1 MNIYREFRKK
11 ICTILENLVVEQR
24 LAKDISLDSV
34 IVEPPRDSS
43 HGELAT
49 NAALVVAKISG
60 LDPFKVAEL
69 IKKQLTFDKRVSSI
83 QVVKPGFLNF
93 TLKPAVWHDIVKSAL
108 KEGDKFG
115 SSRIGAGKRINI
127 EYVSAN
133 PTGPL
138 HVGHTRGAVFGD
150 SLGNLLEFMG
160 FNVTREY
167 YINDAGNQIDALA
180 RSVYLRYME
189 LHGNKVDFSGDVYPG
204 EYLIDV
210 AQDLKK
216 IFKDQLL
223 NLPEKKWIAEIKEF
237 ASDAMLKLIKS
248 DLALLGV
255 QMDNYYSEKHLYNSG
270 KIDDAIASL
279 DSKGL
284 IYDGILA
291 APKGKVVEDYEGRE
305 QTLFKS
311 TMFGDD
317 VDRPIKKSDGSWT
330 YFAPDAAYHF
340 DKIERGFDELIDVFG
355 ADHSGYVKRMKA
367 VVQALSDGKIKLDI
381 KLCQLVRLYKNGLPY
396 KMSKRSGNFV
406 TLNEMISEVGKDVV
420 RFLMLTRKND
430 APLDFDFDRALDQ
443 SKDNAVFYV
452 QYAHAR
458 CSSIMKK
465 AADMYSNRELSKPI
479 EVDLSLLL
487 TEHEKRL
494 MLKICEWPR
503 VVELAGAS
511 HEPHRIVFYLCE
523 LAAEMH
529 SFQHEGKLKSE
540 LRVLTENRDMM
551 AARLSLIS
559 AIQQVI
565 SIGLGILGVSPLTRM

>member
-69 IKKQLTFDKRVSSI
+69 IKNRLTFDKRVSSI

-167 YINDAGNQIDALA
+167 YINDAGNQIDSLA

-255 QMDNYYSEKHLYNSG
+255 QMDNYYSEKQLYNSG

-291 APKGKVVEDYEGRE
+291 APKGKVVDDYE
-305 QTLFKS
+305 
-311 TMFGDD
+311 
-317 VDRPIKKSDGSWT
+317 
-330 YFAPDAAYHF
+330 
-340 DKIERGFDELIDVFG
+340 
-355 ADHSGYVKRMKA
+355 
-367 VVQALSDGKIKLDI
+367 
-381 KLCQLVRLYKNGLPY
+381 
-396 KMSKRSGNFV
+396 
-406 TLNEMISEVGKDVV
+406 
-420 RFLMLTRKND
+420 
-430 APLDFDFDRALDQ
+430 
-443 SKDNAVFYV
+443 
-452 QYAHAR
+452 
-458 CSSIMKK
+458 
-465 AADMYSNRELSKPI
+465 
-479 EVDLSLLL
+479 
-487 TEHEKRL
+487 
-494 MLKICEWPR
+494 
-503 VVELAGAS
+503 
-511 HEPHRIVFYLCE
+511 
-523 LAAEMH
+523 
-529 SFQHEGKLKSE
+529 
-540 LRVLTENRDMM
+540 
-551 AARLSLIS
+551 
-559 AIQQVI
+559 
-565 SIGLGILGVSPLTRM
+565 

>member
-1 MNIYREFRKK
+1 MNIYKEFRKD
-11 ICTILENLVVEQR
+11 ICAVLEGLMVEGK
-24 LAKDISLDSV
+24 LAKDISLDAV
-34 IVEPPRDSS
+34 IVEPPRDRL

-49 NAALVVAKISG
+49 NAAMVVAKSSG
-60 LDPFKVAEL
+60 LNPFEVAEL
-69 IKKQLTFDKRVSSI
+69 ISKRLTVDKRVSSI
-83 QVVKPGFLNF
+83 KVMKPGFLNF
-93 TLKPAVWHDIVKSAL
+93 TLKPSVWHDIVKSAL
-108 KEGDKFG
+108 NEAEQFG
-115 SSRIGAGKRINI
+115 SSKIGVGKRINI

-150 SLGNLLEFMG
+150 SLGNLLAFMG

-180 RSVYLRYME
+180 RSVYLRYLE
-189 LHGNKVDFSGDVYPG
+189 LHGSKVDFSGDVYPG

-216 IFKDQLL
+216 IFNDKLL
-223 NLPEKKWIAEIKEF
+223 NLPEKEWIVQIKEF
-237 ASDAMLKLIKS
+237 ASEAMLKLIKS

-255 QMDNYYSEKHLYNSG
+255 QMDNYYSEKFLYNSG
-270 KIDDAIASL
+270 KIDEAIASL

-284 IYDGILA
+284 IYDGILT
-291 APKGKVVEDYEGRE
+291 APKGKIVEDYEGRE
-305 QTLFKS
+305 QTLFRS
-311 TMFGDD
+311 TLFGDD

-367 VVQALSDGKIKLDI
+367 VVNALSDGKVDLDI
-381 KLCQLVRLYKNGLPY
+381 KLCQLVRLYKNGSPY
-396 KMSKRSGNFV
+396 KMSKRAGNFV

-430 APLDFDFDRALDQ
+430 APLDFDFDKALDQ

-458 CSSIMKK
+458 CSSIIKK
-465 AADMYSNRELSKPI
+465 AADMQFKWELSKST
-479 EVDLSLLL
+479 EVNLSLLL
-487 TEHEKRL
+487 TDHEKRL

-503 VVELAGAS
+503 VVELAGSS

-523 LAAEMH
+523 LAADMH
-529 SFQHEGKLKSE
+529 SFQHEGKIKSE
-540 LRVLTENRDMM
+540 LRVLNDDQDLS
-551 AARLSLIS
+551 AARLSLIK
-559 AIQQVI
+559 AIQTVI
-565 SIGLGILGVSPLTRM
+565 SLGLGILGVSPLTTM